1 MNGKK
6 WAERFETV
14 CRELREEIGLHDWAF
29 RFRVKKGDDTKA
41 AQVDMDREAREAVFT
56 AYTRGK
62 HHDAPERVA
71 LHEVLHVVLNEMQ
84 EVAALRG
91 NHEHMDVEIEEH
103 RAIER
108 LVNFIAG
115 HGR

>member
-1 MNGKK
+1 MKGKK
-6 WAERFETV
+6 WASRFEAS
-14 CRELREEIGLHDWAF
+14 CRDWQTRLGLNDWAF
-29 RFRVKKGDDTKA
+29 RFRVKRGDDTKA
-41 AQVDMDREAREAVFT
+41 AEVDMDRDAREAVFT

-62 HHDAPERVA
+62 HVDTPERVA

-91 NHEHMDVEIEEH
+91 NHEHKDVEIEEH

-108 LVNFIAG
+108 LVNMID
-115 HGR
+115 GRP